1 MKPTTRRLGRGLG
14 AFLDFGPS
22 GEDGAAF
29 VSGAITAD
37 ATSILETSV
46 ASPVRAPAP
55 APAVARQPAPAPVPV
70 PAPAAPVTPR
80 FVPAPPPVADEPEFI
95 DDVFFDDVMEQPT
108 VAAPV
113 TAPAPVAAPVPVVA
127 PAPVAQAPTRLP
139 PEPPP
144 ATDDD
149 VFIDDVVAP
158 LSFGDI
164 DLE

>member
-22 GEDGAAF
+22 GADGAAF
-29 VSGAITAD
+29 VPDAIRAD

-46 ASPVRAPAP
+46 APPARALAPV
-55 APAVARQPAPAPVPV
+55 VVRQPAPAP
-70 PAPAAPVTPR
+70 APVSP
-80 FVPAPPPVADEPEFI
+80 
-95 DDVFFDDVMEQPT
+95 
-108 VAAPV
+108 
-113 TAPAPVAAPVPVVA
+113 PAPVAAPASPRIADVPPPELDDSVFIDVYIDDVVAPLPVAAPA
-127 PAPVAQAPTRLP
+127 PAPVVVPAPAATRIAPAPP

-144 ATDDD
+144 AADDN

-158 LSFGDI
+158 LSFGDV